1 MTHDALSKLIS
12 YVWLNAYN
20 GALISL
26 GMMSILLLTACATT
40 LTTGTTMDQ
49 AERTVQQI
57 ICDTFHTIR
66 FTQSMD
72 SGMTVVQVR
81 EHNAV
86 LETFNCEELQ

>member
-1 MTHDALSKLIS
+1 
-12 YVWLNAYN
+12 
-20 GALISL
+20 
-26 GMMSILLLTACATT
+26 
-40 LTTGTTMDQ
+40 MDQ